1 VCVLPVERPFDVGGT
16 LLTERDYLIVRLAA
30 VDGCEGVAYCLGRGG
45 SFGSAVQAVAA
56 ELFAAP
62 GPVPREDPTS
72 AEVRVRSLVDICMW
86 DIDARRAGVPVWSM
100 LATGPPPETV
110 PVLLVEGYAIP
121 GEDDARFAARLAARV
136 AAGASRIKLRDLPGA
151 ESTATRLAATR
162 KAVGW
167 DVDLVVDA
175 GWRWTDVGTAAAAV
189 EAWRPYNLAWVEDPF
204 PAGQGRLTAELRAA
218 SHAPIGAGDEFDRA
232 AIADLLACDAVD
244 VLRVDATTVGGL
256 TGFRSI
262 CEAVGGRV
270 PISPHVG
277 AEIHQ
282 HCAFAD
288 RSVSPLEVFAPDR
301 QFDASCAFV
310 SPTSLLWS
318 ASNAISA
325 PSGPGL
331 SLEIDWAVV
340 EENTVWHAVFG
351 P

>member
-1 VCVLPVERPFDVGGT
+1 MLPVERSFDLGGT
-16 LLTERDYLIVRLAA
+16 LLTERDYLIVRLATA
-30 VDGCEGVAYCLGRGG
+30 DGCEGVAYCLGRGG

-56 ELFAAP
+56 ELFAASAP
-62 GPVPREDPTS
+62 EHRDDPTT

-86 DIDARRAGVPVWSM
+86 DIEARRAGVPVWSM
-100 LATGPPPETV
+100 LAAGPAPETV
-110 PVLLVEGYAIP
+110 PVLMVEGYAIP
-121 GEDDARFAARLAARV
+121 GEDDDAFAGRLAMRV
-136 AAGASRIKLRDLPGA
+136 DAGASRIKLRNLPGA
-151 ESTATRLAATR
+151 EATATRLAAAR

-175 GWRWTDVGTAAAAV
+175 GWGWADVGTAAAAV

-218 SHAPIGAGDEFDRA
+218 SHTPIGAGDEFDQA

-262 CEAVGGRV
+262 CAAVGGRV

-288 RSVSPLEVFAPDR
+288 RNVSPLEVFAPDR
-301 QFDASCAFV
+301 QFDATCRFV
-310 SPTSLLWS
+310 SPASQLWS
-318 ASNAISA
+318 APNAISP

-331 SLEIDWAVV
+331 SLEIDWATVA
-340 EENTVWHAVFG
+340 ENAVWHVVLRR
-351 P
+351 